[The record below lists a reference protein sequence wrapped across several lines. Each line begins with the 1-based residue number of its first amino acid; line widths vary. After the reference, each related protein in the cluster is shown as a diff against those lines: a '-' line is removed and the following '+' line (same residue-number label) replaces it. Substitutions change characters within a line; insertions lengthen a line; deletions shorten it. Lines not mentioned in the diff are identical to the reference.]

1 MGNKQFIPCGSNEID
16 TQVLKARCLKCG
28 NKCSTR
34 RDDLFLCK
42 IIHWGKYNGKIICSD
57 CILS

>member
-16 TQVLKARCLKCG
+16 TQVLKARCFKCG
-28 NKCSTR
+28 NKCSTI

-42 IIHWGKYNGKIICSD
+42 IIHWGKKNRKIICSD